1 MNERIPI
8 PGTETSHVAVNLHG
22 RVGICCILVYLDY
35 HIMLEEKTFV
45 CGDMAKTMTRI
56 KTGCCCWIQS
66 KVQTSSAYWYHL
78 ASEFQVS
85 GTVMH
90 CTKRCLADKVFAHDH
105 CNHDRQTH
113 FGKWTYCEF
122 MYCGLKMWNA
132 FPVGTVSYLEYVIMI
147 MCLFWAIATEHQ
159 YIHVFNA
166 KHMHFTRFSL
176 LLGCQHESKQFKN
189 QAKVDSFPKFTDVYG
204 GNLFTDPTNV
214 STNWY
219 RLVIKN

>member
-1 MNERIPI
+1 M
-8 PGTETSHVAVNLHG
+8 T
-22 RVGICCILVYLDY
+22 
-35 HIMLEEKTFV
+35 
-45 CGDMAKTMTRI
+45 KTMTRI

-66 KVQTSSAYWYHL
+66 KVLKHPARIDSILHRS
-78 ASEFQVS
+78 FNVS

-90 CTKRCLADKVFAHDH
+90 CTKRCLADKVLAHD
-105 CNHDRQTH
+105 TH
-113 FGKWTYCEF
+113 FGKWKYCEF

-132 FPVGTVSYLEYVIMI
+132 FPVGTVSYLEYVIM
-147 MCLFWAIATEHQ
+147 CLYWAKATEHQ

-176 LLGCQHESKQFKN
+176 LLGYRHESKQFKN

-214 STNWY
+214 STNW
-219 RLVIKN
+219 